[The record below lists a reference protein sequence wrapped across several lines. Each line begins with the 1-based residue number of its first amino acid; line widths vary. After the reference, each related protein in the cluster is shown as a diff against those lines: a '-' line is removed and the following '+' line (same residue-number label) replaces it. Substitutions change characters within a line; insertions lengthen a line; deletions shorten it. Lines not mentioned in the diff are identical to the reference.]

1 MSYPISSYDLLS
13 VQLSYRTI
21 LKIPK
26 FVSCWLD
33 LVYFIFLHFAEVFIK
48 RSDGMHVDLSSWFSS
63 FSSRLILCWEVLH
76 EDFNCLFPYPV
87 YFVQVPFCTAVESG
101 LRQII
106 GEYYI
111 AY

>member
-33 LVYFIFLHFAEVFIK
+33 LVYFIFLHFDDVFIK

-63 FSSRLILCWEVLH
+63 FSSRLVLCWEVAH
-76 EDFNCLFPYPV
+76 KDFNCLLSYPI
-87 YFVQVPFCTAVESG
+87 YFVQVSFRAAVESSF
-101 LRQII
+101 RQMI
-106 GEYYI
+106 G
-111 AY
+111 